1 MKKEIKET
9 KETKKVVAK
18 KIVKKPVKKV
28 EELVVEKKSTKK
40 LPKIINLKTIIIFL
54 IIAAAIMAC
63 FKYAIVATVDGRP
76 ISRIEYVKQLIKTD
90 KKSVLNQMIQENL
103 ILTEAKKNNIN
114 IEQKDIDADVAS
126 IEAQI
131 VSQGET
137 LEAAM
142 KTEGITREDLEKNL
156 RLTRIV
162 KALSATSSEI
172 TQAQIDE
179 FITKNKEQLP
189 TNMSKEQI
197 QNLVKEELESQAQST
212 AQSTWLQKIYQ
223 EAKIIYK

>member
-76 ISRIEYVKQLIKTD
+76 ISRIEYVKQLIKAD